1 MKEHERDP
9 PATSIKRAVLD
20 VLKPREPPIYDL
32 ARKLAATGGITHVNI
47 ALAEIDQSTES
58 VKVVIEGSDINI
70 ETVRKQLEELGAV
83 IHSIDEIDV
92 TRAIKKPS

>member
-1 MKEHERDP
+1 M
-9 PATSIKRAVLD
+9 
-20 VLKPREPPIYDL
+20 
-32 ARKLAATGGITHVNI
+32 
-47 ALAEIDQSTES
+47 
-58 VKVVIEGSDINI
+58 KVVIEGSDINI